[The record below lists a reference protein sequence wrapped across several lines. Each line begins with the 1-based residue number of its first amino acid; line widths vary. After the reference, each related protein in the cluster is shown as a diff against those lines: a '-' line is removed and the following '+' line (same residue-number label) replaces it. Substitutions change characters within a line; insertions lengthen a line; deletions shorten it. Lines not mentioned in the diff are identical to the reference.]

1 MRIEQQHAAASL
13 VCYRDT
19 VMTESYHDAV
29 AQHYA
34 AFRPPLHRL
43 ILERMFPNQPTFRSK
58 LDLGYALCATL
69 NFAHYRIA

>member
-1 MRIEQQHAAASL
+1 
-13 VCYRDT
+13 
-19 VMTESYHDAV
+19 MTESYHDAV

-43 ILERMFPNQPTFRSK
+43 ILERVFPNQPTFRSK

-69 NFAHYRIA
+69 YFAHYRLSQSLASQLLSRSLDFR